1 MNIKEDFFSDLLLKD
16 SFFLLIKPEDN
27 IYLNTSIRNS
37 FFEELGS
44 LVKLGLKNIE
54 ISWSNNEKWLDFVSE
69 IKLNFPQI
77 NLGSAS
83 IVNKQSIEDS
93 LKIGLNFSMMKFWDK
108 DLFNYSKSKNYLL
121 IPGIN
126 NLKDLKEAID
136 LNCNI
141 IKIYPIKSKDS
152 SINIFSQIALI
163 ILIGISTKNSIL
175 IVDYTNQIRTTGA
188 KIEEAL
194 MEACKLRIRPIIM
207 TSLSTMIAMLPLI
220 VGNIGPGAGEASRLA
235 VGSTIFGGMIISTFF
250 TLYVTPTM
258 YLTLAKNTKRI
269 DAVDLELEKQ
279 LIKK

>member
-27 IYLNTSIRNS
+27 IYLNTSIRNL
-37 FFEELGS
+37 FFEELGI

-69 IKLNFPQI
+69 IKLKFPRI

-108 DLFNYSKSKNYLL
+108 DLFNYAQSKSYLL

-152 SINIFSQIALI
+152 SIDILNYKNIDFIAAGGLSI
-163 ILIGISTKNSIL
+163 NDLKTCKSLGYKAVVIGDKAIKNKKF
-175 IVDYTNQIRTTGA
+175 DP
-188 KIEEAL
+188 KIFEWL
-194 MEACKLRIRPIIM
+194 
-207 TSLSTMIAMLPLI
+207 
-220 VGNIGPGAGEASRLA
+220 
-235 VGSTIFGGMIISTFF
+235 
-250 TLYVTPTM
+250 
-258 YLTLAKNTKRI
+258 KNN
-269 DAVDLELEKQ
+269 
-279 LIKK
+279 

>member
-1 MNIKEDFFSDLLLKD
+1 MHNKEDSFSEYLKIE

-27 IYLNTSIRNS
+27 IYSNTYIRNS

-121 IPGIN
+121 IPGIKN
-126 NLKDLKEAID
+126 AKDLEEAIN
-136 LNCNI
+136 LNCKI
-141 IKIYPIKSKDS
+141 IKIYPIKSKDIS
-152 SINIFSQIALI
+152 IDILNFQNVDFIAAGGLSINDIKTYKSLGYKAIVVGDKGIKNKKFDPKIFEWL
-163 ILIGISTKNSIL
+163 KN
-175 IVDYTNQIRTTGA
+175 N
-188 KIEEAL
+188 
-194 MEACKLRIRPIIM
+194 
-207 TSLSTMIAMLPLI
+207 
-220 VGNIGPGAGEASRLA
+220 
-235 VGSTIFGGMIISTFF
+235 
-250 TLYVTPTM
+250 
-258 YLTLAKNTKRI
+258 
-269 DAVDLELEKQ
+269 
-279 LIKK
+279 

>member
-1 MNIKEDFFSDLLLKD
+1 MNIKEDSFSELLLKE
-16 SFFLLIKPEDN
+16 SFFLLVKPEDN
-27 IYLNTSIRNS
+27 IYSNNSIRNS

-93 LKIGLNFSMMKFWDK
+93 LKIGLNFSMMKYWDK

-121 IPGIN
+121 IPGIK
-126 NLKDLKEAID
+126 NLKDLEEAIN

-152 SINIFSQIALI
+152 SINILNYKNIDFIAAGGLSI
-163 ILIGISTKNSIL
+163 NDLKTYKSLGYKAVVIGDKAIKNKKF
-175 IVDYTNQIRTTGA
+175 DA
-188 KIEEAL
+188 KIYEWL
-194 MEACKLRIRPIIM
+194 
-207 TSLSTMIAMLPLI
+207 
-220 VGNIGPGAGEASRLA
+220 
-235 VGSTIFGGMIISTFF
+235 
-250 TLYVTPTM
+250 
-258 YLTLAKNTKRI
+258 KNN
-269 DAVDLELEKQ
+269 
-279 LIKK
+279 